1 MPLIGRTLFF
11 LLLACGSTFLGA
23 QSAQPTIQAQRQALP
38 GLQGPARLAALLK
51 LANSLEAK
59 APQEALTYTDEGIA
73 LARSLGDR
81 EREAAFL
88 STTAY
93 CCSQT
98 GDFSRSIDFGRRAL
112 ALGTEIGNQDRI
124 AKAHNALGITYT
136 FVGAYSQALE
146 ESVEALRIREELG
159 EVQPIAQSLNLIGV
173 VYHHSGQYEKAID
186 YFNQVLKRTE
196 ATSDPKRKILAKL
209 NIGFALFKLGRFKEA
224 LQIHQEALAM
234 TGQFNETTHL
244 NYAHLNLGMTY
255 TDLGQYAQAGQYLQ
269 MAHDEYRK
277 QDQKHGLVQALNA
290 LARLQ
295 LLTGNFA
302 RGIPLAKEAALLAQ
316 KINARDELKASY
328 ELISDLYG
336 KLHNTEESYRYF
348 KLATATKDSIFTA
361 QESNRISEISMK
373 LVTMRKDNEI
383 DKLKKERIISALQ
396 IKEQRYLSIVFISSI
411 GFLVVLV
418 LTLATYNKKMRLSRT
433 SLEKSNSDLAQINT
447 ELQDKIHE
455 IKTLS
460 GLLPICAQCKKIR
473 NDEGY
478 WTQLEG
484 YISEHTSA
492 TFSHGIC
499 PHCAEQ
505 LYPKAMEQLRFKDG
519 PTDSELA

>member
-1 MPLIGRTLFF
+1 
-11 LLLACGSTFLGA
+11 
-23 QSAQPTIQAQRQALP
+23 
-38 GLQGPARLAALLK
+38 
-51 LANSLEAK
+51 
-59 APQEALTYTDEGIA
+59 
-73 LARSLGDR
+73 
-81 EREAAFL
+81 
-88 STTAY
+88 
-93 CCSQT
+93 
-98 GDFSRSIDFGRRAL
+98 
-112 ALGTEIGNQDRI
+112 
-124 AKAHNALGITYT
+124 
-136 FVGAYSQALE
+136 
-146 ESVEALRIREELG
+146 
-159 EVQPIAQSLNLIGV
+159 
-173 VYHHSGQYEKAID
+173 
-186 YFNQVLKRTE
+186 
-196 ATSDPKRKILAKL
+196 
-209 NIGFALFKLGRFKEA
+209 
-224 LQIHQEALAM
+224 M

-383 DKLKKERIISALQ
+383 DKLKKERLISTLRM
-396 IKEQRYLSIVFISSI
+396 KEQRYLSIVFISSI

-418 LTLATYNKKMRLSRT
+418 LTLATYNKKMRLSRK

-505 LYPKAMEQLRFKDG
+505 LYPKAMDRLRFKDG
-519 PTDSELA
+519 STDSELA